1 MTAPVPGIGRGRLAA
16 VLGLALD
23 GQLSGGRSAAPSLLE
38 HPWDAWWTAVRSSGL
53 ARPAAGTA
61 GACPQ
66 CAERA
71 AAAASAAVPEHP
83 GHGERDCDCHRIW
96 AQAMRAPVA
105 DTQLPAPGQRL
116 TLAMLKPGA
125 PVQAIG
131 SRLRSVLREVHVT
144 TRQLTAAD
152 CDRLYPDA
160 YGASFVAERTDYL
173 TGGSVQ
179 IVVLAGGPDAV
190 QAGTALK
197 RTVRAD
203 LGAGM
208 LVNHLHMPDNP
219 AEALADIA
227 QLAGWHVLEEV
238 YRRWESSDQ
247 RGVAA
252 RMAGYRAYL
261 GPGHRAAGM
270 VGPQRRHFQDEPAE
284 HRH

>member
-1 MTAPVPGIGRGRLAA
+1 MTAAVPGIGRGHLAA

-23 GQLSGGRSAAPSLLE
+23 GILSAGPSAAPTVLD

-66 CAERA
+66 CAQRA
-71 AAAASAAVPEHP
+71 ATAAAAAVPEHP
-83 GHGERDCDCHRIW
+83 GHGERDCDCHQVW
-96 AQAMRAPVA
+96 AQAMRAPLT
-105 DTQLPAPGQRL
+105 DTGLPAPRQRL

-125 PVQAIG
+125 PVRAIR

-173 TGGSVQ
+173 TSGSVQ
-179 IVVLAGGPDAV
+179 VVVLAGGPDAV
-190 QAGTALK
+190 QAGAVLK
-197 RTVRAD
+197 RMVRAD
-203 LGAGM
+203 LGAGA

-252 RMAGYRAYL
+252 RLAGYRAHL
-261 GPGHRAAGM
+261 GPGCGAAGV
-270 VGPQRRHFQDEPAE
+270 VGPQRGQPQDEPAE
-284 HRH
+284 HRV

>member
-1 MTAPVPGIGRGRLAA
+1 VTAPVPGIGRGRLAA

-23 GQLSGGRSAAPSLLE
+23 GQLGSGRSAAPTVLE
-38 HPWDAWWTAVRSSGL
+38 HPWDAWWTAVRSGGL

-61 GACPQ
+61 GACTQ

-71 AAAASAAVPEHP
+71 AAAALAAVPEHP
-83 GHGERDCDCHRIW
+83 GHGERACDCHRIW

-105 DTQLPAPGQRL
+105 DTQLPAVGQRL

-125 PVQAIG
+125 PVRAIR

-160 YGASFVAERTDYL
+160 YGTSFVAERTDYL
-173 TGGSVQ
+173 TSGSVQ
-179 IVVLAGGPDAV
+179 IVVLVGGPDAV
-190 QAGTALK
+190 QAGAVLK
-197 RTVRAD
+197 RLVRAD

-252 RMAGYRAYL
+252 RLAGYRTHL
-261 GPGHRAAGM
+261 EPGHRAAGM
-270 VGPQRRHFQDEPAE
+270 VGPQRRNLQDEPAE

>member
-23 GQLSGGRSAAPSLLE
+23 GRLSAGRSAAPTVLE

-71 AAAASAAVPEHP
+71 TAAASAAVPEHP
-83 GHGERDCDCHRIW
+83 GHGERACDCHRVW

-105 DTQLPAPGQRL
+105 DTQLPVPGQRL

-125 PVQAIG
+125 PVRAIR

-173 TGGSVQ
+173 TSGNVQ
-179 IVVLAGGPDAV
+179 VVVMAGGPAAV
-190 QAGTALK
+190 QAGAVLK

-247 RGVAA
+247 QGVAA

-261 GPGHRAAGM
+261 GPGHRTAGM
-270 VGPQRRHFQDEPAE
+270 VGPRRRHLQDEPAE